1 VQGQLRRDALF
12 SVEHLLRGTAVAD
25 VDLQL
30 IGALAHKIDIPE
42 TDLET
47 FGPLRCKDQSRSF
60 GPFQLAAPTGQ
71 VTIPNFWK
79 NGHSFPT
86 GDIVE
91 QTYLPLE
98 VMKLGKLFA

>member
-47 FGPLRCKDQSRSF
+47 FGRYAAKISLDRL
-60 GPFQLAAPTGQ
+60 GPSNSPPQLA
-71 VTIPNFWK
+71 K
-79 NGHSFPT
+79 
-86 GDIVE
+86 
-91 QTYLPLE
+91 
-98 VMKLGKLFA
+98 